1 MTDRQDD
8 LVDPRLEATV
18 RRALAASARD
28 LPPSSPRVA
37 AVLRAGRRRH
47 RARRAATGTAVA
59 AVAAA
64 VAALW
69 VTVPTPRGDAPPT
82 GQAAAGASARPS
94 AAATTSPPAS
104 AGTSLSASAPGPV
117 VLRLGSGRLDGID
130 WDARVSLDGR
140 HVCQHLTIGGAQV
153 DAPAGYWTDCSP
165 AHEARPDGEVGV
177 HIAGASGLRL
187 VTAFGVDT
195 VARMVVTFADGTSAQ
210 GAAVRLPGSGA
221 EGAVVPVPPGQ
232 RISTIDFYDAHGA
245 RVGHDTG
252 YA

>member
-1 MTDRQDD
+1 MSDRQDD
-8 LVDPRLEATV
+8 FVEPRVEATV

-28 LPPSSPRVA
+28 LPPSSPPVA
-37 AVLRAGRRRH
+37 AVLRAGRRRQ
-47 RARRAATGTAVA
+47 RTRRAATGTAVA

-69 VTVPTPRGDAPPT
+69 VTLPAPRSDAPPT
-82 GQAAAGASARPS
+82 GQAAAGVSARPS
-94 AAATTSPPAS
+94 AVATSASPSP
-104 AGTSLSASAPGPV
+104 SASAPGPV
-117 VLRLGSGRLDGID
+117 VLRLGSGRLGGID

-140 HVCQHLTIGGAQV
+140 NVCQHLTIGGAQV

-165 AHEARPDGEVGV
+165 ARETQPDGEVGV

-195 VARMVVTFADGTSAQ
+195 VARMVVTFADGTTAQ

-221 EGAVVPVPPGQ
+221 AGAVVPVPPGQ
-232 RISTIDFYDAHGA
+232 QISTIDFYDAHGA